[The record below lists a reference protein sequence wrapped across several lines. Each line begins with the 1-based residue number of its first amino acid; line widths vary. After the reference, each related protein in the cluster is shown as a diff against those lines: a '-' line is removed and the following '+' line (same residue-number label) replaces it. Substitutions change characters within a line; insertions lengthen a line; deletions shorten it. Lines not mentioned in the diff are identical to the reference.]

1 MGMHKKLLFLLLFFS
16 NISFLFSQKNEEVGV
31 LFQKS
36 EEALFR
42 NPEQCLKITNHIV
55 HNSTTPNELA
65 QAYLLLSKSYFTSG
79 KFMLAAENI
88 LLANQQAEQSSEKD
102 IYIES
107 LLFSSEIYNFLG
119 LYEVANQHS
128 EKAKMVAQK
137 DKKLEERVKTYL
149 YFNTPDNKHKR
160 TDSNLTNELNYSFL
174 SKGTIQTQL
183 ATEYLSQ
190 SKLDSALVYFQKSID
205 NNKAINVGSYWE
217 MITALHFSNYFFA
230 KKEYQNA
237 IEQLNLAIEKGK
249 LFSND
254 YFQES
259 IYEKLSKNYLV
270 TNNIIKYRELNQK
283 AMTSGSNVSTE
294 LTLATNYVIEQLH
307 KVNEEKIDKARTF
320 QNNIN
325 WILATIASVLLLG
338 WLFMKWLFATRIQY
352 MIDIISYLKLIHNSE
367 TKTEINERVLLK
379 SISKPKEIE
388 ELLLTKLTKFET
400 GEKFLN
406 KDMSLALLASQLDTN
421 TKYLSEVIN
430 KYKGKNFNVYINEL
444 RINYIVSKLKTNPMY
459 LNYKVSYLA
468 DECGFSSHS
477 SFSTVFKNC
486 TGIKPNVFIQF
497 LMKDRNENN
506 KSSAA

>member
-1 MGMHKKLLFLLLFFS
+1 
-16 NISFLFSQKNEEVGV
+16 
-31 LFQKS
+31 
-36 EEALFR
+36 
-42 NPEQCLKITNHIV
+42 
-55 HNSTTPNELA
+55 
-65 QAYLLLSKSYFTSG
+65 
-79 KFMLAAENI
+79 
-88 LLANQQAEQSSEKD
+88 
-102 IYIES
+102 
-107 LLFSSEIYNFLG
+107 
-119 LYEVANQHS
+119 
-128 EKAKMVAQK
+128 
-137 DKKLEERVKTYL
+137 
-149 YFNTPDNKHKR
+149 
-160 TDSNLTNELNYSFL
+160 
-174 SKGTIQTQL
+174 
-183 ATEYLSQ
+183 
-190 SKLDSALVYFQKSID
+190 
-205 NNKAINVGSYWE
+205 
-217 MITALHFSNYFFA
+217 
-230 KKEYQNA
+230 
-237 IEQLNLAIEKGK
+237 
-249 LFSND
+249 
-254 YFQES
+254 
-259 IYEKLSKNYLV
+259 
-270 TNNIIKYRELNQK
+270 
-283 AMTSGSNVSTE
+283 MTSGSNVSTE

-320 QNNIN
+320 QNNLN

>member
-1 MGMHKKLLFLLLFFS
+1 MHKKLLFLLLFFS
-16 NISFLFSQKNEEVGV
+16 NITFLFSQKNEEVSV
-31 LFQKS
+31 LFQNS

-42 NPEQCLKITNHIV
+42 NPEQCLKITNHII
-55 HNSTTPNELA
+55 HNSTTTNELA
-65 QAYLLLSKSYFTSG
+65 RAYLIRSKSYFTTG

-88 LLANQQAEQSSEKD
+88 LLANQQAEQSSENG

-107 LLFSSEIYNFLG
+107 LLFSSEIFNFLG
-119 LYEVANQHS
+119 LYAVANQQI
-128 EKAKMVAQK
+128 EIARKVAQS
-137 DKKLEERVKTYL
+137 DKKLTERVKKYL
-149 YFNTPDNKHKR
+149 YLTTTDNQKMASS
-160 TDSNLTNELNYSFL
+160 TLTNELNTSYL
-174 SKGTIQTQL
+174 SKGTIQTQI
-183 ATEYLSQ
+183 ATEHLSQ
-190 SKLDSALVYFQKSID
+190 SQLDSALVSFQKSVD
-205 NNKAINVGSYWE
+205 SNKVNNVGHYWE
-217 MITALHFSNYFFA
+217 MITAMHFSNYFFA

-237 IEQLNLAIEKGK
+237 VEQLNLAIEKGK

-254 YFQES
+254 YFQEA
-259 IYEKLSKNYLV
+259 IFKKLSENYLV
-270 TNNIIKYRELNQK
+270 TDNIIKYREFNQK
-283 AMTSGSNVSTE
+283 SMTAGSNVSTE

-307 KVNEEKIDKARTF
+307 KKKEEEINNARII

-325 WILATIASVLLLG
+325 WILASIAGVLLLG
-338 WLFMKWLFATRIQY
+338 WLFMKWLFTTRIQY
-352 MIDIISYLKLIHNSE
+352 MNDIISYLKLIHNSE
-367 TKTEINERVLLK
+367 TKTETNERVLLK

-506 KSSAA
+506 TSSAA